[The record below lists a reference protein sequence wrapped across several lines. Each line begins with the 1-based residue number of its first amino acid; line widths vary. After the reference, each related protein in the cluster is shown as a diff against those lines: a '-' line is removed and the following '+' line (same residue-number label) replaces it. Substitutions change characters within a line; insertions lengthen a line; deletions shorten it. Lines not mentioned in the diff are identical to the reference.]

1 MILIQKPRDVIGGLV
16 VIAIGAGFFL
26 SGQELEMGTSFRMGP
41 GYFPTILSILMIGLG
56 AVIAV
61 QALRAPTTEHSFGQ
75 VPWRGLLLL
84 IGAVL
89 FFGFVVRGLGLAPAV
104 LIVVLTTAWASRYA
118 SLRSSLPLSIGLAA
132 FCAVLF
138 IRLLGLPLPLTGP
151 WLSVDY
157 WSPAPPRHQP
167 QNRQPHPGRR
177 VSPMEL
183 LGDLGLG
190 FATALSPFNLMYCFI
205 GVLLGT
211 AVGVLPGLGPVAT
224 IAMLLPITFGLP
236 PVSSL
241 IMLAGIYYG
250 AQYGGSTTAILINL
264 PGESSSVVTA
274 IDGYQMAK
282 KGRAGPALATA
293 ALGSFFAGTVA
304 TVLLAIAAPPLADVA
319 LQFGP
324 AEYFSLMVLGLVAS
338 VALASGSLLKAFTMI
353 VLGLLLGLVGSDV
366 ETGTQ
371 RFTFDMPEMADGLN
385 FVALSMGVFGLG
397 EILRNL
403 EHEHTRS
410 VMVKHVSGLMLSKA
424 DFKRIIG
431 PVLRGTALGSLLG
444 ILPGGGAM
452 LASFAAYTME
462 KKISPNRAEFGKGAI
477 EGVAAPE
484 SANNAG
490 AQTSFIPMLTLGIP
504 SNPVMALMIG
514 AMIIQGITPGPNV
527 VTDEPELFWGMIVSM
542 WVGNL
547 MLVLLNLPL
556 IGLWIRMLTIPY
568 HLLFPAIIAF
578 CCIGAFS
585 VNNSVFDVFMMAL
598 FGLVGYA
605 LIKLDFEPAPLLLG
619 FVLGP
624 MLEENLRRAMLLS
637 RGSPSVFVTHP
648 LSLALLV
655 ISLALLIIVVMPNIR
670 AKREEA
676 FSE

>member
-1 MILIQKPRDVIGGLV
+1 
-16 VIAIGAGFFL
+16 
-26 SGQELEMGTSFRMGP
+26 
-41 GYFPTILSILMIGLG
+41 
-56 AVIAV
+56 
-61 QALRAPTTEHSFGQ
+61 
-75 VPWRGLLLL
+75 
-84 IGAVL
+84 
-89 FFGFVVRGLGLAPAV
+89 
-104 LIVVLTTAWASRYA
+104 
-118 SLRSSLPLSIGLAA
+118 
-132 FCAVLF
+132 
-138 IRLLGLPLPLTGP
+138 
-151 WLSVDY
+151 
-157 WSPAPPRHQP
+157 
-167 QNRQPHPGRR
+167 
-177 VSPMEL
+177 MEL
-183 LGDLGLG
+183 IDNLGLG
-190 FATALSPFNLMYCFI
+190 FATALSPFNLLYCFV

-224 IAMLLPITFGLP
+224 IAMLLPLTFGLP

-282 KGRAGPALATA
+282 KGRAGQALATA

-304 TVLLAIAAPPLADVA
+304 TLLLAVAAPPLAEVA
-319 LQFGP
+319 LEFGP

-338 VALASGSLLKAFTMI
+338 VALASGSLLKAFVMI
-353 VLGLLLGLVGSDV
+353 LLGLLLGLVGTDV
-366 ETGTQ
+366 ETGAQ
-371 RFTFDMPEMADGLN
+371 RYTFDAPELADGLN

-403 EHEHTRS
+403 EHESTRS
-410 VMVKHVSGLMLSKA
+410 VMVRTVTGLMLSR
-424 DFKRIIG
+424 DDLRRVVG
-431 PVLRGTALGSLLG
+431 PVLRGTGLGSLLG

-452 LASFAAYTME
+452 LASFAAYTVE
-462 KKISPNRAEFGKGAI
+462 KRLSKNAAEFGHGAI

-484 SANNAG
+484 AANNAG

-514 AMIIQGITPGPNV
+514 ALIIQGITPGPNV
-527 VTDEPELFWGMIVSM
+527 VTDEPALFWGLIVSM

-556 IGLWIRMLTIPY
+556 IGMWVRMLTIPY
-568 HLLFPAIIAF
+568 HLLYPGIIAF

-585 VNNSVFDVFMMAL
+585 VNNNLFDVYAMAL
-598 FGLVGYA
+598 FGVVGYA

-624 MLEENLRRAMLLS
+624 LMEENLRRAMLIS
-637 RGSPSVFVTHP
+637 RGDATVFVTHP

-655 ISLALLIIVVMPNIR
+655 VAAALLAVVVMPNVR
-670 AKREEA
+670 ARREEA
-676 FSE
+676 FQE